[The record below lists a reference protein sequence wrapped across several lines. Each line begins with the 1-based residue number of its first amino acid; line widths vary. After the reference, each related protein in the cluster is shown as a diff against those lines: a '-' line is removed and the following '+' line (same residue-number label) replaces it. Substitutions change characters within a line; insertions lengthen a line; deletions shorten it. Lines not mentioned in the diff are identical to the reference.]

1 MLGLGAA
8 GAGELTLPGLDE
20 PTCAP
25 QYVRMILTGARSQG
39 WTFDRAWSAAV
50 NRLQPS
56 PQLGVAVDDA
66 IVTELREE
74 RSLIEDCRPLW
85 HAAYEDREPTA
96 RERAEVTVAAWR
108 RWDDPAGFV
117 NPIAKQAA

>member
-1 MLGLGAA
+1 MLGLGDA
-8 GAGELTLPGLDE
+8 GAGELTLPGLDQ

-25 QYVRMILTGARSQG
+25 QYVRMVLSGAKAEG

-56 PQLGVAVDDA
+56 PLDGVIDSAAV
-66 IVTELREE
+66 TTLREE
-74 RSLIEDCRPLW
+74 RGLIEDCRPLW
-85 HAAYEDREPTA
+85 HAAYEGRDPTA

-108 RWDDPAGFV
+108 RWEAPAGFV
-117 NPIAKQAA
+117 SPLAKQAA